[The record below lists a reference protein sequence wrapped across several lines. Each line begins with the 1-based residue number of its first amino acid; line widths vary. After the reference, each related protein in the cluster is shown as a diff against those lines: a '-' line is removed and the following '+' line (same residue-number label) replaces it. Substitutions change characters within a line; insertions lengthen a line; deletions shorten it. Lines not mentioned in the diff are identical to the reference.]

1 MKGIHTNSIT
11 SGSNKNFARMPTSF
25 VDKPRS
31 TFIRNSTLSTS
42 FNSGKLV
49 PLYVDEILPGDS
61 IDLDIGALIT
71 SQTPIVPFMTN
82 VYLDIYA
89 FFVPNRLVWQD
100 WEDFIGG
107 VYDTLSVPTFNPYI
121 DVFDGDSLDE
131 NLPAYTYF
139 GIPLIGPDSDDNTTE
154 FSCLPLRAYF
164 KIWADYF
171 IPEFFVPEAEV
182 DTTNDGDSF
191 GLFDLTITNKLDG
204 YFKYDSPLL
213 PVYKFHDYFTSALD
227 NPQRGGVA
235 ALPIGDTAPVL
246 LDLSTRN
253 EQRFVD
259 MDGEEVVGANL
270 NIDLTNGLLNIPSSS
285 KQLYLDPNK
294 QFVADLTTSK
304 ININDLRLA
313 IATQKLL
320 ERDNFGQR
328 YVEVLDA
335 HFGVQSPDA
344 RLQRAEYLSHKRIM
358 LNVSTV
364 LQNSSDSI
372 SEAVGVGNQGA
383 VSRTLDNDMKGFV
396 RKSFVEHGYFIIVGC
411 VRCENQYESAVD
423 KTFFRKDRLDYY
435 WPTLANIGN
444 QPIYLEEADG
454 YQTNRPRTNV
464 LGYQEAWADY
474 RFKFSKI
481 TGLLSEN
488 TAVTLTDEDG
498 ETYGSLAPWVA
509 ATSLGFL
516 SESTLRFTASILDR
530 VYRVNSNIT
539 HQYIANFGFVNK
551 TSRVMPVYSIPS
563 LESKF

>member
-49 PLYVDEILPGDS
+49 PLYLDEILPGDS

-71 SQTPIVPFMTN
+71 SQTPKVPFMTN
-82 VYLDIYA
+82 VYLDLYA
-89 FFVPNRLVWQD
+89 FFVPNRLVWTD

-107 VYDTLSVPTFNPYI
+107 ANDDLSVPSFNPY
-121 DVFDGDSLDE
+121 VTDSLSGENLDE
-131 NLPAYTYF
+131 CLPAYTYF
-139 GIPLIGPDSDDNTTE
+139 GIPVGRDDAYIKY
-154 FSCLPLRAYF
+154 SALPLRAYF

-171 IPEFFVPEAEV
+171 IPEFFVTNCYVE
-182 DTTNDGDSF
+182 DTDDTAAF
-191 GLFDLTITNKLDG
+191 GYFDNTITDKLDSG
-204 YFKYDSPLL
+204 FYVDSPLL

-227 NPQRGGVA
+227 NPQRGGA
-235 ALPIGDTAPVL
+235 ASLPIGDTAPVL
-246 LDLSTRN
+246 LELREQR

-259 MDGEEVVGANL
+259 MDGNPVEGANL
-270 NIDLTNGLLNIPSSS
+270 NIDLTNGLLNIPASS
-285 KQLYLDPNK
+285 KQLYLDPNG
-294 QFVADLTTSK
+294 QMVADLTSNK
-304 ININDLRLA
+304 IAINDLRLA

-344 RLQRAEYLSHKRIM
+344 RLQRAEYLSHKRIK
-358 LNVSTV
+358 LNVNAV
-364 LQNSSDSI
+364 LQNSSRSDRDP
-372 SEAVGVGNQGA
+372 EGVGNQGA
-383 VSRTLDNDMKGFV
+383 VSRTHDDDMRGFV
-396 RKSFVEHGYFIIVGC
+396 RKSFVEHGYFMIVGC
-411 VRCENQYESAVD
+411 VRCENQYENAVD
-423 KTFFRKDRLDYY
+423 KTFYRKDRLDFY

-454 YQTNRPRTNV
+454 YQNAGNGHAGI
-464 LGYQEAWADY
+464 LGYCEAWADY
-474 RFKFSKI
+474 RFKLSHI
-481 TGLLSEN
+481 TGLLN
-488 TAVTLTDEDG
+488 KDITDNIVDEDG
-498 ETYGSLAPWVA
+498 NPFGTLSFWTTASAMPM
-509 ATSLGFL
+509 L
-516 SESTLRFTASILDR
+516 SEATLRFKASILDR
-530 VYRVNSNIT
+530 VYPVSSAIT
-539 HQYIANFGFVNK
+539 HQFIANFGFTNK